1 MIGPFEGLR
10 HGFVEVGDELFDAL
24 LEIGLGGEA
33 LAAQE
38 LSDQDGKPDLDLIEP
53 RGVLGGK
60 MEGDPVA
67 LVAQEGLA
75 AGARFEDAALA
86 FYPEV
91 LVDPAVAGDQP
102 HDGLGEVDVEVVAD
116 DAPWLVRHPLAEAR
130 LEEGCEVGFGT
141 AFADRALERA
151 GGDIEG
157 GDERLRAVALVFEL
171 PALDLARL
179 HRQAGGQ
186 ALQGLDAG
194 HLIDRERA
202 HPRRI
207 AQRLAVDLAD
217 VPALG
222 MKVRIGLGRQPDPQA
237 MRLEV
242 RTFLKSAP
250 RCGAK
255 AARRALGAGL
265 LGPSRQRS
273 SGSVVIRN
281 PAAACRPGR

>member
-1 MIGPFEGLR
+1 MIGPFEGLG
-10 HGFVEVGDELFDAL
+10 HGFVEVCNEVFDAL
-24 LEIGLGGEA
+24 LEFGLRGEA
-33 LAAQE
+33 LASQE

-53 RGVLGGK
+53 RGVLGGE

-86 FYPEV
+86 LFPEIAF
-91 LVDPAVAGDQP
+91 DCAVAGDQT
-102 HDGLGEVDVEVVAD
+102 HDALGEVDVEVVAN
-116 DAPWLVRHPLAEAR
+116 DAPLLIRRSLAEAGV
-130 LEEGCEVGFGT
+130 EEGCEVGFSA

-157 GDERLRAVALVFEL
+157 GDERLRAVALVLEL

-194 HLIDRERA
+194 HFIDRERA

-207 AQRLAVDLAD
+207 AQGPAVDLAD

-255 AARRALGAGL
+255 DVRRDFGAAL
-265 LGPSRQRS
+265 LE
-273 SGSVVIRN
+273 
-281 PAAACRPGR
+281 